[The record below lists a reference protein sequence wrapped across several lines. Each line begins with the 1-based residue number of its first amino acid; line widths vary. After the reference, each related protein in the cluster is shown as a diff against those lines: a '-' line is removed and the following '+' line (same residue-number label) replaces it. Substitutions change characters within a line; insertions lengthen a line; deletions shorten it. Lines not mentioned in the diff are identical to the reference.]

1 MEYTQYSEMDSSEI
15 SWLQNKPRHWRIKRL
30 KFSTDLINSKLSV
43 QDSSLPYLGLEHIES
58 WTGRKIDGEISNSEG
73 LASAFVTD
81 DVLFGKLRPYLA
93 KVHLAQQPGLI
104 SSEALVVRAKD
115 GLHAEFLKYYMLSR
129 DFINIVD
136 SSTYGSKMPR
146 ASWDFIGNLPV
157 LLPEVEEQQAI
168 ARFLDFKAAQ
178 IDALIAKKQTLL
190 DKLAEK
196 RTALISHAVT
206 KGLDPSVPLKDS
218 GVAWLG
224 EIPAHWKKMRIKHLL
239 AAKKG
244 AIKTGPFGSQLHSS
258 EMMNSEVKVFNQKT
272 VIEKNIFSGE
282 NYVSLEKFEELK
294 AFEVFKKDLLVTT
307 RGTIGRCMEV
317 PDHAERGI
325 LHPCLMRLQLDGKLI
340 TNRFMEILIGDSGIV
355 LEQLRL
361 KSNAT
366 TIEVV
371 YSDSLKEVFVPL
383 PSLLEQ
389 KSIVFFIDEKTVQID
404 QQKAKIG
411 HVIDRLKE
419 YRSAL
424 ITNAVTGKIDVR
436 DFQIPT
442 QSEQQESAHA

>member
-1 MEYTQYSEMDSSEI
+1 MNRYCFYPQYKPSKLDWLGGIPNQWATVALHYVGRLKSGESITALQFNEDGEYPVYGGNGFRGNYDRFTHDGDYVLIGRQGALCGNINIAKGKFFASEHAIVVNPDWVFDTNWMGYQLLTMNLNQYS
-15 SWLQNKPRHWRIKRL
+15 
-30 KFSTDLINSKLSV
+30 V
-43 QDSSLPYLGLEHIES
+43 
-58 WTGRKIDGEISNSEG
+58 
-73 LASAFVTD
+73 SA
-81 DVLFGKLRPYLA
+81 A
-93 KVHLAQQPGLI
+93 QPGL
-104 SSEALVVRAKD
+104 S
-115 GLHAEFLKYYMLSR
+115 AEVIGRLKIAFPPL
-129 DFINIVD
+129 D
-136 SSTYGSKMPR
+136 
-146 ASWDFIGNLPV
+146 
-157 LLPEVEEQQAI
+157 EQQAI
-168 ARFLDFKAAQ
+168 ARFLDFKTSQ

-190 DKLAEK
+190 AKLAEK
-196 RTALISHAVT
+196 RTALISYTIT
-206 KGLDPSVPLKDS
+206 KGLDPSVPMKDS

-224 EIPAHWKKMRIKHLL
+224 EIPTHWKKMRIKHLL

-272 VIEKNIFSGE
+272 VIEKNICSGE

-317 PDHAERGI
+317 PEHAERGI
-325 LHPCLMRLQLDGKLI
+325 LHPCLMRLQLDATQI

-389 KSIVFFIDEKTVQID
+389 KSITYFIDEKTVQLD
-404 QQKAKIG
+404 QQKAKLEQ
-411 HVIDRLKE
+411 VIDRLKE

-436 DFQIPT
+436 
-442 QSEQQESAHA
+442 EWHE